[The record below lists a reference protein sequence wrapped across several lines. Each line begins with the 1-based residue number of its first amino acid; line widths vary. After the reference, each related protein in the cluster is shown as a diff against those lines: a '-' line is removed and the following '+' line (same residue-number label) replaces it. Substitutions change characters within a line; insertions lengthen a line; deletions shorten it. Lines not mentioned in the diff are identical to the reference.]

1 MKNRNLIAIFS
12 LFLTLFTSLQSFSQ
26 TEEDYRSLISI
37 TLDRFEKEN
46 LRIYK
51 KFENNSLLE
60 KLDVSFSKKFDEVK
74 VRLEK
79 NKNDSLTENVYLF
92 DIVLS
97 DTLLVNVG
105 GIKVNYNS
113 TAEKL
118 KKTNGEKIKRYVK
131 SDFIK
136 RKTNEN
142 HASLSFPLL
151 SSTGTKAIIYVLVKN
166 TVSTTQLHLL
176 EFEKT
181 DNKWIFLKSDIIS
194 WTRGC

>member
-1 MKNRNLIAIFS
+1 MKNRNLIAICS
-12 LFLTLFTSLQSFSQ
+12 LFFALFMSLHSFSQ

-37 TLDRFEKEN
+37 TIDRFEKEN
-46 LRIYK
+46 LRVYK

-60 KLDVSFSKKFDEVK
+60 KLDVSYSKKFDEVK
-74 VRLEK
+74 IHLE
-79 NKNDSLTENVYLF
+79 NKNDSLNEKFYLF
-92 DIVLS
+92 DIMFS
-97 DTLLVNVG
+97 DTLQVNVRD
-105 GIKVNYNS
+105 IEVNYNS
-113 TAEKL
+113 TVEKL
-118 KKTNGEKIKRYVK
+118 EKTNGKKIKRYVK

-136 RKTNEN
+136 RKRNEN

-176 EFEKT
+176 EFEKN
-181 DNKWIFLKSDIIS
+181 DNKWILLKSDIIS

>member
-37 TLDRFEKEN
+37 TIDRFEKEN
-46 LRIYK
+46 LRVYK

-60 KLDVSFSKKFDEVK
+60 KLDVSYSKKFDEVK
-74 VRLEK
+74 IRLE
-79 NKNDSLTENVYLF
+79 NKNDSLIENVYLF

-97 DTLLVNVG
+97 DTLLVNLG
-105 GIKVNYNS
+105 DIKVNYNS

-118 KKTNGEKIKRYVK
+118 EKTNGKKIKRYVK
-131 SDFIK
+131 SNFLK
-136 RKTNEN
+136 RKRNEN

-176 EFEKT
+176 EFEKN

>member
-1 MKNRNLIAIFS
+1 MS
-12 LFLTLFTSLQSFSQ
+12 LHSFSQ

-37 TLDRFEKEN
+37 TIDRFEKEN
-46 LRIYK
+46 LPVYK
-51 KFENNSLLE
+51 KFENYSLLE
-60 KLDVSFSKKFDEVK
+60 ILDVSYSKKFDEVK
-74 VRLEK
+74 IHLE
-79 NKNDSLTENVYLF
+79 NKNDSLIENVYLF

-97 DTLLVNVG
+97 DTLLVNLG
-105 GIKVNYNS
+105 DIKVNYNS

-118 KKTNGEKIKRYVK
+118 EKTNGKKIKRYVK

-136 RKTNEN
+136 RKRNEN

-176 EFEKT
+176 EFEKN
-181 DNKWIFLKSDIIS
+181 DNKWILLKSDIIS